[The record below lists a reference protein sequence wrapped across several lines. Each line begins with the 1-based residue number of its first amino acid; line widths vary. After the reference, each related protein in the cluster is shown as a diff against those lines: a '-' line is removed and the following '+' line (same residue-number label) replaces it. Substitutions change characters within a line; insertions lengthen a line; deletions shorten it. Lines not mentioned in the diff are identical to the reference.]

1 MIKFKTSYVHMAAAA
16 KKWEKDLLRNKG
28 ATIFEYTAGYS
39 KVVEE
44 GRIQVNK
51 NQMCYLIDDEKS
63 KHLF

>member
-1 MIKFKTSYVHMAAAA
+1 MAAAA
-16 KKWEKDLLRNKG
+16 KKWEKDLIRNKG
-28 ATIFEYTAGYS
+28 VTIFKYTAGYS
-39 KVVEE
+39 KAVEE